1 MESSINDTQH
11 IEDHIKSSISIKQ
24 SILLDT
30 TLVHKIDEVAK
41 VCVNAYKNGNKV
53 ILAGNGGSAADSQHI
68 AAEFVSR
75 FRFDRPGLPS
85 IALSTDTSMLTA
97 IGNDYGYK
105 NVFSRQII
113 AHGEP
118 NDTLIVYT
126 TSGKSE
132 NIIELVNAARTKLK
146 NIIALT
152 GANTKLLSE
161 NCDVII
167 SVNSDDTPK
176 IQEVHAIAGHMI
188 CESVEHV
195 LFANS

>member
-1 MESSINDTQH
+1 M
-11 IEDHIKSSISIKQ
+11 
-24 SILLDT
+24 
-30 TLVHKIDEVAK
+30 
-41 VCVNAYKNGNKV
+41 Y
-53 ILAGNGGSAADSQHI
+53 
-68 AAEFVSR
+68 F
-75 FRFDRPGLPS
+75 
-85 IALSTDTSMLTA
+85 
-97 IGNDYGYK
+97 NDYGYK

-132 NIIELVNAARTKLK
+132 NIIELVNAARAKLK

-152 GANTKLLSE
+152 GTNINLLSE

-195 LFANS
+195 LFETHR

>member
-1 MESSINDTQH
+1 MKVENLIINFLEKSKKVISDTLESDNFR
-11 IEDHIKSSISIKQ
+11 Q
-24 SILLDT
+24 SIIKASELIIET
-30 TLVHKIDEVAK
+30 YNNK
-41 VCVNAYKNGNKV
+41 GKV
-53 ILAGNGGSAADSQHI
+53 ILAGNGGSASDCQHVC
-68 AAEFVSR
+68 AEFIGR
-75 FRFDRPGLPS
+75 FNFDRPSLPA
-85 IALSTDTSMLTA
+85 IALTANSSNLTC
-97 IGNDYGYK
+97 ISNDYGYK

-132 NIIELVNAARTKLK
+132 NIIELVNAASKTKK
-146 NIIALT
+146 YNCFDRNKYKSI
-152 GANTKLLSE
+152 SE

-188 CESVEHV
+188 CESVDTYYLETHR
-195 LFANS
+195 

>member
-1 MESSINDTQH
+1 MKVENLIINSLEKSKKVISDTLESDNFR
-11 IEDHIKSSISIKQ
+11 Q
-24 SILLDT
+24 SIIKASELIIET
-30 TLVHKIDEVAK
+30 YNNK
-41 VCVNAYKNGNKV
+41 GKV
-53 ILAGNGGSAADSQHI
+53 ILAGNGGSASDCQHVC
-68 AAEFVSR
+68 AEFIGR
-75 FRFDRPGLPS
+75 FNFDRPSLPA
-85 IALSTDTSMLTA
+85 IALTANSSNLTC
-97 IGNDYGYK
+97 ISNDYGYK

-132 NIIELVNAARTKLK
+132 NIIELVNAARAKLK

-152 GANTKLLSE
+152 GTNINLLSE

-195 LFANS
+195 LFGNS